1 MGETLSISEVARRAG
16 VATSAVRYY
25 DRLGLVTTAE
35 RDGRGR
41 RYRPE
46 AVTRLELIR
55 YFQQAG
61 FTLAETAELL
71 DGGEDWQA
79 RAHQKRDEL
88 AARIGELVAA
98 QQLIDAALA
107 CGCTDVEGCAAQA
120 DGQGPRHRS

>member
-1 MGETLSISEVARRAG
+1 MAETLPIGDVARQAG
-16 VATSAVRYY
+16 LATSAVRYY
-25 DRLGLVTTAE
+25 DRLGLIATAD

-46 AVTRLELIR
+46 TVTRLRVIR

-71 DGGEDWQA
+71 DGGADWPA
-79 RAHQKRDEL
+79 RARHKRDEL
-88 AARIGELVAA
+88 AARIDELVTA

-107 CGCTDVEGCAAQA
+107 CGCSDLEGCAATA
-120 DGQGPRHRS
+120 DAPPLRHRA